1 MSSYQCSP
9 LSTAEGIIAVFK
21 QSSRFQKKKNL
32 DEYTSVVVLD
42 EVGLAEDSPRMPLKA
57 LHPLLEDGT
66 DGSEDLTETGT
77 DAKHRRVAFVGI
89 SNWALDPAKMN
100 RGIMLCRS
108 PPTFEELTNTARYL
122 YFLYCLP
129 RYYLKTIILCVQ

>member
-9 LSTAEGIIAVFK
+9 LSTADGIITTFR
-21 QSSRFQKKKNL
+21 QCSRFQEGKDLN
-32 DEYTSVVVLD
+32 DFVSVVVLD

-66 DGSEDLTETGT
+66 DGSEDLTIEGT
-77 DAKHRRVAFVGI
+77 ESKAKRAAFIGI

-100 RGIMLCRS
+100 RGLMLTRAQPDKEQLIAS
-108 PPTFEELTNTARYL
+108 AKYVPISFGFFHA
-122 YFLYCLP
+122 
-129 RYYLKTIILCVQ
+129 LKFIPN

>member
-9 LSTAEGIIAVFK
+9 LSTADGIIGVFK
-21 QSSRFQKKKNL
+21 QSSRFQEGKNL
-32 DEYTSVVVLD
+32 EEFTSVVVLD

-66 DGSEDLTETGT
+66 DGSEDLTVSGAE
-77 DAKHRRVAFVGI
+77 AKSKRVAFVGI

-108 PPTFEELTNTARYL
+108 PPKPEELFNTARY
-122 YFLYCLP
+122 YD
-129 RYYLKTIILCVQ
+129 

>member
-21 QSSRFQKKKNL
+21 QSSMLQEKRNL
-32 DEYTSVVVLD
+32 DEYISVVVLD

-66 DGSEDLTETGT
+66 DGSDYMAGT
-77 DAKHRRVAFVGI
+77 ISKDKRVAFVGI

-100 RGIMLCRS
+100 RGIMLSRGQPS
-108 PPTFEELTNTARYL
+108 EEELFHTAL
-122 YFLYCLP
+122 
-129 RYYLKTIILCVQ
+129 